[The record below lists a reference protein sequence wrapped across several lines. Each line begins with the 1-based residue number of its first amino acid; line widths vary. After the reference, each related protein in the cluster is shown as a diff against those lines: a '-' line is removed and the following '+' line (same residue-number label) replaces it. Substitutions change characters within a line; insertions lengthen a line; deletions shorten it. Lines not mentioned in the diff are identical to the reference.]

1 MAVTLGQDWPTE
13 ELQDVLRTY
22 GVRILGRERRHSGR
36 APWWMGAARV
46 DDRRLIYDAEAT
58 WTETHY
64 LFRREMACESCGKR
78 FGYNFEVDQVSR
90 VHRLGRSTDG
100 SLRRELGRQLR
111 RRIRCPHC
119 RAVQTE
125 PRRTL
130 TSIDRKQTGSACA
143 LVLLG
148 FVLFAALG
156 GLGGWLGGII
166 GFFVGLLVALAST
179 ILLWFFFLPYILG
192 IGSAI

>member
-1 MAVTLGQDWPTE
+1 MAVALGQDWPTE
-13 ELQDVLRTY
+13 ELRDVLRTY
-22 GVRILGRERRHSGR
+22 GVRILGRERRTSGA
-36 APWWMGAARV
+36 APWWMGSARL
-46 DDRRLIYDAEAT
+46 DDRRLVYDAQAK

-64 LFRREMACESCGKR
+64 LFRREMSCEVCGKG
-78 FGYNFEVDQVSR
+78 FGYTFEVDQVSR

-119 RAVQTE
+119 RAVQKE

-130 TSIDRKQTGSACA
+130 LGVDRRQTGAACA

-148 FVLFAALG
+148 FVLFIALG
-156 GLGGWLGGII
+156 AFGGWFGGIV
-166 GFFVGLLVALAST
+166 GFFVGLLIALGST
-179 ILLWFFFLPYILG
+179 VLLWYFFLPYIVG
-192 IGSAI
+192 IGSPI